1 MAALRGRRRQLLEVS
16 FSQEVKSLRLGAG
29 DTFHGEGILAIT
41 KALLQSGVSYVG
53 GYQGAP
59 VSHLLDVMVQAKP
72 YMNQLGVHV
81 EACANEA
88 SAAAMLGASI
98 NYPLRGAVTWK
109 SIVGTNVA
117 SDALS
122 NLSSPGVKGGA
133 LIVVGEDYG
142 EGASVIQ
149 ERTQA
154 YALKSSMCLLDPRPE
169 LGVMVRMVEE
179 GFRLSETSNMPCILE
194 LRIRACHVRG
204 SFECKDNLAPLISTR
219 ALQAEPAGFD
229 YMKLAH
235 PPVTFRHEKLKGE
248 ERIPAARRY
257 IAENGL
263 NELMPGRHADLGI
276 VVQGGIYNSLIRS
289 LQQLGLADAFG
300 ESDIPL
306 LVLNVTYPLVP
317 EQVADFCV
325 GKRAVLVVEEGQPEY
340 IEQDIATLLRRRDIQ
355 TPLHGKDLLPD
366 AGEYSVEVVA
376 GGLLKFWDRYQG
388 SVRPEPVEGQ
398 PAPVH
403 PGFVDA
409 VFASPSTSSGRTE
422 GGAQSARAG
431 GLQNARA
438 WLDGNRE
445 RRAAVAAALVRPLP
459 VRPPSFCIGCPE
471 RPVFSAL
478 KLAQQELGPV
488 HVAADI
494 GCHAFGTFEPFSM
507 GNSILG
513 YGMSLASRAGIS
525 PMMQRRTLSIMGDG
539 GFWHNGLLTGV
550 QSALFNNDDAVLLI
564 FKNGYTSATG
574 TQEIISTPGEG
585 DEAMSTSRMAS
596 QTHTNT
602 TIESTLKGLGVQ
614 WLRTVHAYKVD
625 QMRKTL
631 KEAFTSDFNGL
642 KVIVAEGECQL
653 ERQRRIKPWL
663 ASLLKKGER
672 VVRVKY
678 GVDEDVCNGDHACI
692 RLSGCP
698 TLTIKDNPD
707 PLKVD
712 PVAVVIDGCVGCGL
726 CGENAH
732 AATLCP
738 SFYRAEV
745 IQNPKWHERVLAG
758 IRGSLVRM
766 LQPA

>member
-1 MAALRGRRRQLLEVS
+1 M
-16 FSQEVKSLRLGAG
+16 RLGKG

-41 KALLQSGVSYVG
+41 KALLQSGVAYVG

-72 YMNQLGVHV
+72 YMDELGVHV
-81 EACANEA
+81 EACSNEA

-98 NYPLRGAVTWK
+98 HYPLRGAVTWK

-117 SDALS
+117 ADALS
-122 NLSSPGVKGGA
+122 NLSSPGVTGGA

-149 ERTQA
+149 ERTHA
-154 YALKSSMCLLDPRPE
+154 YALKSGMCLLDPRPD
-169 LGVMVRMVEE
+169 LPVMVKMVEH
-179 GFRLSETSNMPCILE
+179 GFRLSEASNMPAILE

-204 SFECKDNLAPLISTR
+204 SFEASDNVPPPVSTR
-219 ALQAEPAGFD
+219 ALMEDPAAFD
-229 YMKLAH
+229 YMRLAH
-235 PPVTFRHEKLKGE
+235 PPVTFRHEKLKSE
-248 ERIPAARRY
+248 QRLPAARKY
-257 IAENGL
+257 IVDNGL
-263 NELMPGRHADLGI
+263 NELVPGQRGDVGI
-276 VVQGGIYNSLIRS
+276 IVQGGICNALIRS

-300 ESDIPL
+300 EPEIPL

-325 GKRAVLVVEEGQPEY
+325 GKSKVLVVEEGQPEY
-340 IEQDIATLLRRRDIQ
+340 IEQEIATLLRRRDIQ
-355 TPLHGKDLLPD
+355 TKLHGKDMLPSG
-366 AGEYSVEVVA
+366 GEYTVEVITKGLAAFLPEAAA
-376 GGLLKFWDRYQG
+376 GD
-388 SVRPEPVEGQ
+388 
-398 PAPVH
+398 
-403 PGFVDA
+403 
-409 VFASPSTSSGRTE
+409 
-422 GGAQSARAG
+422 
-431 GLQNARA
+431 A
-438 WLDGNRE
+438 WLAE
-445 RRAAVAAALVRPLP
+445 LAARRQQAAALLSAAPLP
-459 VRPPSFCIGCPE
+459 ARPPGFCIGCPE

-478 KLAQQELGPV
+478 KMLQQDIGQV

-507 GNSILG
+507 GHSILG
-513 YGMSLASRAGIS
+513 YGMSLASRAGVS
-525 PMMQRRTLSIMGDG
+525 PMMQRRTLAIMGDG

-550 QSALFNNDDAVLLI
+550 QSALFNGDDAVLLI

-574 TQEIISTPGEG
+574 TQEIISTPQDDAKSHAG
-585 DEAMSTSRMAS
+585 DKAKSLA
-596 QTHTNT
+596 HTNQ

-614 WLRTVHAYKVD
+614 WLRTVHTYEVEK
-625 QMRKTL
+625 MRATL
-631 KEAFTSDFNGL
+631 NEAFTSDFNGL
-642 KVIVAEGECQL
+642 KVVVAEGECQL
-653 ERQRRIKPWL
+653 ERQRRIKPWI

-698 TLTIKDNPD
+698 TLTLKDNPD

-712 PVAVVIDGCVGCGL
+712 PVATVIDGCVGCGL
-726 CGENAH
+726 CGANAH

-738 SFYRAEV
+738 SFYRAEIV
-745 IQNPKWHERVLAG
+745 QNPKWHERLFAA
-758 IRGSLVRM
+758 VRSAIVRT